1 MPFLVKVYHNSF
13 MKKALK
19 DLYGSAILFFY
30 FLKWPYLVGYPF
42 LYLNGL
48 NQNYILNALWFV
60 CAILII
66 KDIYTMIKNK
76 KINRCDT
83 K

>member
-1 MPFLVKVYHNSF
+1 MQ
-13 MKKALK
+13 KALK

-42 LYLNGL
+42 LYFNGL
-48 NQNYILNALWFV
+48 NQNFLLDALW
-60 CAILII
+60 LICLALVI

-76 KINRCDT
+76 QINRYRSKQD
-83 K
+83 KEDNPS